1 MLYTPTLRGPHAI
14 VRAVI
19 SLLNIPG
26 NSTRTG
32 THQTVEW
39 SPSGYDRFGGEGGP
53 AAYTWDYDSRLPE
66 GHPKPKVTGAMR
78 GGRGAG
84 HGESPSGK
92 DRTAGWGTPRQG
104 SHPGELE
111 FSPGIYRSGVG
122 VPALVVIIPGYDVVT

>member
-1 MLYTPTLRGPHAI
+1 MIASGGKGDLRH
-14 VRAVI
+14 
-19 SLLNIPG
+19 SL
-26 NSTRTG
+26 G
-32 THQTVEW
+32 TTTV
-39 SPSGYDRFGGEGGP
+39 D
-53 AAYTWDYDSRLPE
+53 LPE
-66 GHPKPKVTGAMR
+66 GHPKPKVAGATR

-84 HGESPSGK
+84 HGDSPSGK